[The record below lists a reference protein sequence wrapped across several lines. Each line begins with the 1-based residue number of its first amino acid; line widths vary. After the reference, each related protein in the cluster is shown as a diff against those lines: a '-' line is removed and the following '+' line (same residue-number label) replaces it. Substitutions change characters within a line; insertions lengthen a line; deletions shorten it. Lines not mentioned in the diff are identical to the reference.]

1 MPPAWSSVATR
12 LVVLAVPGLILRK
25 PKLIVTCSLGS
36 ITPFAG
42 EQVSVT
48 KVAPDGPTAATK
60 SSLIMVPMAWL
71 LPRFA
76 FTTPLRLTKNVS
88 LVSLRVSPITGTAMV

>member
-1 MPPAWSSVATR
+1 MPPAWSNVATR
-12 LVVLAVPGLILRK
+12 LVVLAVPGLISRK
-25 PKLIVTCSLGS
+25 LKLTVTVSLGS
-36 ITPFAG
+36 ITPSVG
-42 EQVSVT
+42 EQFSAA
-48 KVAPDGPTAATK
+48 KVVPAGAMLAKK

-88 LVSLRVSPITGTAMV
+88 LLSLRVSPITGTAIV